1 MTSAKSLPATS
12 RATAP
17 QSTCSRTALAAGV
30 GTAAAMRVATFN
42 ILHGRNPADDVVD
55 VATFAQ
61 AVADLD
67 ADVLAPG

>member
-1 MTSAKSLPATS
+1 
-12 RATAP
+12 
-17 QSTCSRTALAAGV
+17 
-30 GTAAAMRVATFN
+30 MRVATFN